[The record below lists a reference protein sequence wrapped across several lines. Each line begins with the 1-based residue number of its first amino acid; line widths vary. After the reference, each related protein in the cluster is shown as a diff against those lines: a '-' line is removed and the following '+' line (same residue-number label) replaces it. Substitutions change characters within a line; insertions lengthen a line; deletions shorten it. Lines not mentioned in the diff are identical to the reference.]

1 MIFEIGLPRKTFT
14 SKEEALIFINLY
26 NGFKRALFQWVYQF
40 KEMENNKPKY
50 DTAIID
56 KLFFDFDANQDCW
69 NECDKLHQYL
79 KKENI
84 QHIIIWSG
92 KGYHLLVNSNPLLF
106 KNPKSTIYNAQ
117 IYFIKKLN
125 LKCDMQVIGDHSRL
139 RRIPNSYHPKAER
152 FCIYLSEED
161 FSKGY
166 EYCKEKAKK
175 QNFKK
180 EIIGEKLFD
189 LKLFDYESEKYSSP
203 IPELDFE
210 SSENANYLQNCPN
223 EIKKLLAKENA
234 GWKDRFLIIL
244 FFRDSGYNIKET
256 KQILK
261 NHLSEK
267 KFKHCI
273 YEERQLQY
281 LYERGDLLLPKNCGI
296 NLYK

>member
-14 SKEEALIFINLY
+14 SKEEALKFINLY
-26 NGFKRALFQWVYQF
+26 NGKKKALFQSVYNF

-56 KLFFDFDANQDCW
+56 KLFFDFDANSDCW
-69 NECDKLHQYL
+69 NECNKLHQHL
-79 KKENI
+79 KQENI
-84 QHIIIWSG
+84 QHFIIWSG
-92 KGYHLLVNSNPLLF
+92 RGYHLFINSIPLQS
-106 KNPKSTIYNAQ
+106 KNCKSVIYNSQ
-117 IYFIKKLN
+117 IHFIKKLD

-139 RRIPNSYHPKAER
+139 RRIPNSWHPKAQL

-161 FSKGY
+161 FLKGL

-189 LKLFDYESEKYSSP
+189 LKPFDYESEKYSSP
-203 IPELDFE
+203 VPEFDFE
-210 SSENANYLQNCPN
+210 SSENANYLQNCPDK
-223 EIKKLLAKENA
+223 IKQLLAKKDL
-234 GWKDRFLIIL
+234 GWKERYLVIL
-244 FFRDSGYNIKET
+244 YFKERGFT
-256 KQILK
+256 RKEVLQILK
-261 NHLSEK
+261 NHLSER

-281 LYERGDLLLPKNCGI
+281 LFERDDLMFPENFGVKI
-296 NLYK
+296 YK